1 MSDYG
6 AELLKRQLTGK
17 IIILLGHIGE
27 PHKKMISIISY
38 LYNTNT
44 SHVQYKCHG

>member
-17 IIILLGHIGE
+17 YIILLGHIGE
-27 PHKKMISIISY
+27 PHKKNDFYYFLFI
-38 LYNTNT
+38 
-44 SHVQYKCHG
+44 QY